1 MTDQAPPEP
10 GGDGRPAVVLHVAE
24 DPGFDDRVVAALD
37 EHEGGFAVRTAG
49 SVEAALEALGAGGV
63 DCVVSTRSLP
73 ERDALDFLA
82 TVRDRHGTLPFVLYT
97 GRGDEAFASAAVS
110 AGVTDYV
117 RADADGHAASLAE
130 SIDRAVRRHRTRQ
143 LARDVVT
150 RVTDAVVQ
158 VDADWRVRTV
168 DDSALELLEMERSEL
183 LGERVWG
190 VFPELSESPF
200 GEVYRDVMAS
210 REPRTAVEHFEGLD
224 TWFGADVYPDDGGGL
239 SVYFRDVTDRKERE
253 RTLARL
259 AELLAAD
266 RPFEETLRDLLELGR
281 DQLGLPYGFLTR
293 IDEDEGTQTV
303 AASRGDHDLL
313 QPGDRSALSESYC
326 RKTIRT
332 DGALAVEDAVAE
344 GWADDPAYETF
355 QLGCYIGA
363 NVDLGDDLYGT
374 LCFAGPQEMTVE
386 FSKFDR
392 AFVELV
398 AQWAGTE
405 YSRERSERRLK
416 RQNERLEQFASVVSH
431 DLRNPLNVVGLS
443 LEMAR
448 ETGDAEQFDRAER
461 AVERMEGLI
470 EDLLT
475 LARSGDTVDE
485 VEAVD
490 VSELVEECWAT
501 VETGGATVAV
511 PEDFGVRADRSRLH
525 QLFGNLF
532 RNAVEHGSTNPDSQA
547 RRDAVEDGST
557 SSRPGADDAAEHGR
571 DVTVTV
577 GRLERGFYVA
587 DDGPGIPA
595 EEREEVFTAGYTT
608 SDTGTGFG
616 LSIVHEI
623 ATAHGWEVSVTE
635 SDAGGARFEF
645 RGVETPRR

>member
-1 MTDQAPPEP
+1 MTNQATPDS
-10 GGDGRPAVVLHVAE
+10 GGDGRPVVVLHVAE
-24 DPGFDDRVVAALD
+24 DSGVDDRVVAALD
-37 EHEGGFAVRTAG
+37 EHEGSFAVRTAG
-49 SVEAALEALGAGGV
+49 SVETALETLESGGV
-63 DCVVSTRSLP
+63 DCVVSGRDLP
-73 ERDALDFLA
+73 ECDALDFLA
-82 TVRDRHGTLPFVLYT
+82 AVRGRHGDLPFVLYT
-97 GRGDEAFASAAVS
+97 GRGDEAFASAAIS

-117 RADADGHAASLAE
+117 RADVDGHAASLAE
-130 SIDRAVRRHRTRQ
+130 SIQRAAQRHRTRQ
-143 LARDVVT
+143 LATDIAN
-150 RVTDAVVQ
+150 RVTDAVARI
-158 VDADWRVRTV
+158 DADWRVKTA
-168 DDSALELLEMERSEL
+168 DDRALELLGMERPEI
-183 LGERVWG
+183 LGERVWD
-190 VFPELSESPF
+190 VFPALSESPF
-200 GEVYRDVMAS
+200 GEVYRDVMAY
-210 REPRTAVEHFEGLD
+210 REPRTIEEYFEGLD
-224 TWFGADVYPDDGGGL
+224 TWFEADIYPDDTGGL

-266 RPFEETLRDLLELGR
+266 RPFEETLRDLLQLGC
-281 DQLGLPYGFLTR
+281 DQLGVPYGFFTR
-293 IDEDEGTQTV
+293 IDEEEGTQTI
-303 AASRGDHDLL
+303 AEAHGDHELL
-313 QPGDRSALSESYC
+313 QPGSERDLSEAYC
-326 RKTIRT
+326 RKTIRA

-344 GWADDPAYETF
+344 GWADDPAYEAF

-363 NVDLGDDLYGT
+363 EVDVGDNRQGT
-374 LCFAGPQEMTVE
+374 LCFVGPEEMTVE

-461 AVERMEGLI
+461 GVERMDGLI

-475 LARSGDTVDE
+475 LARSGDDVDE
-485 VEAVD
+485 VETVGLGA
-490 VSELVEECWAT
+490 LVEECWAT
-501 VETGGATVAV
+501 VETGSATVTVAD
-511 PEDFGVRADRSRLH
+511 DFAVRADRSRLH
-525 QLFGNLF
+525 QLLGNLF
-532 RNAVEHGSTNPDSQA
+532 RNAVEHGST
-547 RRDAVEDGST
+547 
-557 SSRPGADDAAEHGR
+557 SSRLEADDAAGHGR

-577 GRLERGFYVA
+577 GSLDEGFYLE
-587 DDGPGIPA
+587 DDGPGVPEA
-595 EEREEVFTAGYTT
+595 EREDVFDAGYTT

>member
-1 MTDQAPPEP
+1 MTDQAPPGS
-10 GGDGRPAVVLHVAE
+10 GGDGRPVVVLHVAE

-37 EHEGGFAVRTAG
+37 EHEGAFAVRTAG
-49 SVEAALEALGAGGV
+49 SVEAALEALGSGGV
-63 DCVVSTRSLP
+63 DCVVSARGLP
-73 ERDALDFLA
+73 ECDALDFLA
-82 TVRDRHGTLPFVLYT
+82 AVRERHGDLPFVLYT
-97 GRGDEAFASAAVS
+97 GRGDEAFASAAIS

-117 RADADGHAASLAE
+117 RSDVDGHAASLAE
-130 SIDRAVRRHRTRQ
+130 SIERAARRHRTRQ
-143 LARDVVT
+143 LATDVAT
-150 RVTDAVVQ
+150 RVTDAVAQ
-158 VDADWRVRTV
+158 IDADWRVKTV
-168 DDSALELLEMERSEL
+168 DDRALELLGVERPEI
-183 LGERVWG
+183 LGERVWD
-190 VFPELSESPF
+190 VFPALSESPF

-210 REPRTAVEHFEGLD
+210 REPRTIEEYFEGLD
-224 TWFGADVYPDDGGGL
+224 TWFEADIYPDDSGGL

-281 DQLGLPYGFLTR
+281 EQLGLPYAFLTR
-293 IDEDEGTQTV
+293 IDEEEGTQTI
-303 AASRGDHDLL
+303 AEAHGDHELL
-313 QPGDRSALSESYC
+313 QPGEESDLSETYC

-363 NVDLGDDLYGT
+363 EVDLGDNRQGT
-374 LCFAGPQEMTVE
+374 LCFVGPEEMTVE

-461 AVERMEGLI
+461 GVERMDGLI

-475 LARSGDTVDE
+475 LARSGDDVDE
-485 VEAVD
+485 VETVD
-490 VSELVEECWAT
+490 LGALVRECWAT
-501 VETGGATVAV
+501 VETEGATVTVAD
-511 PEDFGVRADRSRLH
+511 DFAVRADRSRLH
-525 QLFGNLF
+525 QLLGNLF

-547 RRDAVEDGST
+547 RRDAVAHGST
-557 SSRPGADDAAEHGR
+557 SSRPEVDDAAERGR

-577 GRLERGFYVA
+577 GSLEEGFYVE
-587 DDGPGIPA
+587 DDGPGVPEA
-595 EEREEVFTAGYTT
+595 EREDVFDAGYTT

-623 ATAHGWEVSVTE
+623 ATAHGWRVSVTE